1 MPEAV
6 LSPDLRAIADAAR
19 LIVRGYAFTPR
30 EDGFIDILD
39 LRHPDSAMVVTPD
52 GELVETN
59 MDPVEQA
66 LLADLCRRNLPLLR
80 G

>member
-1 MPEAV
+1 MTELAP
-6 LSPDLRAIADAAR
+6 SLRSIADAAQ
-19 LIVRGYAFTPR
+19 LIVRDYAFTLR
-30 EDGFIDILD
+30 EDGLVDILD
-39 LRHPDSAMVVTPD
+39 LRHPDSAMVVTLS

-66 LLADLCRRNLPLLR
+66 LVADLCRRNLPLLR